1 MSDLINLLNLRYGD
15 NSTKKI
21 KKIVPKFVEQ
31 IISRGS
37 IRRFSKKK
45 VSDEIFDSLIASAQ
59 SAPTKSN
66 LQQYSILNISDKKIK
81 KEIGKLLGEIS
92 WATEAPLFFLF
103 LADIK
108 RNKIITESRGYS
120 YENNNMDHF
129 MNAVIDSALSMQT
142 LILAAE
148 SWGLGACPISMVR
161 NHMDEIKKICVIPD
175 CVFPIAGLCVGW
187 PNEKKKISLRLPK
200 SLILHE
206 NKYSDKQ
213 IMEEV
218 REYDELVYKDS
229 PIPVSKQRHVKKY
242 GPAKKGLWSE
252 NIARQLSVP
261 ERLEFRNWLNKN
273 GFDLK

>member
-1 MSDLINLLNLRYGD
+1 MNNLIKLLKIRYGD
-15 NSTKKI
+15 NKGKKNKNI
-21 KKIVPKFVEQ
+21 IPKFVDQ
-31 IISRGS
+31 IIRRGS
-37 IRRFSKKK
+37 IRKFSKKK
-45 VSDEIFDSLIASAQ
+45 VSDEIFDTLIMSAQ

-81 KEIGKLLGEIS
+81 KEIGKLLGDTS
-92 WATEAPLFFLF
+92 WATEAPLFLLF
-103 LADIK
+103 LADIR
-108 RNKIITESRGYS
+108 RNKIITVSRGYN

-161 NHMDEIKKICVIPD
+161 NHMNEIKKICKLPD
-175 CVFPIAGLCVGW
+175 CVFPIAGLSLGW

-200 SLILHE
+200 TLVLHE
-206 NKYSDKQ
+206 NNYSDKQ
-213 IMEEV
+213 IIEKV
-218 REYDELVYKDS
+218 NKYDELVYKDS

-252 NIARQLSVP
+252 NLARQLSVP
-261 ERLEFRNWLNKN
+261 ERLEFKSWLNNN

>member
-1 MSDLINLLNLRYGD
+1 MNDLIKLLKIRYGD
-15 NSTKKI
+15 NKGKKNKNI
-21 KKIVPKFVEQ
+21 IPKFVDQ
-31 IISRGS
+31 IIRRGS
-37 IRRFSKKK
+37 IRKFSKKK
-45 VSDEIFDSLIASAQ
+45 VSDEIFDTLIMSAQ

-81 KEIGKLLGEIS
+81 KEIGKLLGDTS
-92 WATEAPLFFLF
+92 WATEAPLFLLF
-103 LADIK
+103 LADIR
-108 RNKIITESRGYS
+108 RNKIITVSRGYN

-161 NHMDEIKKICVIPD
+161 NHMNEIKKICKLPD
-175 CVFPIAGLCVGW
+175 CVFPIAGLSLGW

-200 SLILHE
+200 TLILHE
-206 NKYSDKQ
+206 NNYSDKQ
-213 IMEEV
+213 IIEKV
-218 REYDELVYKDS
+218 NKYDELVYKDS

-252 NIARQLSVP
+252 NLARQLSVP
-261 ERLEFRNWLNKN
+261 ERIEFKNWLNNN

>member
-1 MSDLINLLNLRYGD
+1 MNNLIKLLKIRYGD
-15 NSTKKI
+15 NKGKKNKNI
-21 KKIVPKFVEQ
+21 IPKFVDQ
-31 IISRGS
+31 IIRRGS
-37 IRRFSKKK
+37 IRKFSKKK
-45 VSDEIFDSLIASAQ
+45 ISDEIFDTLIMSAQ

-81 KEIGKLLGEIS
+81 KEIGKLLGDTS
-92 WATEAPLFFLF
+92 WATEAPLFLLF
-103 LADIK
+103 LADIR
-108 RNKIITESRGYS
+108 RNKIITVSRGYN

-161 NHMDEIKKICVIPD
+161 NHMNEIKKICKLPD
-175 CVFPIAGLCVGW
+175 CVFPIAGLSLGW

-200 SLILHE
+200 TLVLHE
-206 NKYSDKQ
+206 NNYSDKQ
-213 IMEEV
+213 IIEKV
-218 REYDELVYKDS
+218 NKYDELVYKDS

-252 NIARQLSVP
+252 NLARQLSVP
-261 ERLEFRNWLNKN
+261 ERLEFKSWLNNN

>member
-1 MSDLINLLNLRYGD
+1 MSNLIKLLNIRYG
-15 NSTKKI
+15 NKSAKK
-21 KKIVPKFVEQ
+21 KKKNVPKFVDQ
-31 IISRGS
+31 IIRRGS
-37 IRRFSKKK
+37 IRKFSQKK
-45 VSDEIFDSLIASAQ
+45 VSDEIFDSLIVSAQ

-81 KEIGKLLGEIS
+81 KQIGKLLRETS

-103 LADIK
+103 LADIR
-108 RNKIITESRGYS
+108 RNKTITVSKGYS

-129 MNAVIDSALSMQT
+129 MNAVIDSAISMQT

-148 SWGLGACPISMVR
+148 SWGLGTCPVSMVR
-161 NHMDEIKKICVIPD
+161 NHMDEIKKLCEIPD
-175 CVFPIAGLCVGW
+175 CVFPIAGLSVGW

-206 NKYSDKQ
+206 NKYSDKK
-213 IMEEV
+213 IIEEV
-218 REYDELVYKDS
+218 HQYDALVYKDS
-229 PIPVSKQRHVKKY
+229 PIPVSKQRHVEKY